1 MPKIDTLDALNDE
14 TTSMLKT
21 LTHSLSFS
29 GSKRYIYIGGNK
41 SFGAHTAESLC
52 FQWDADLLKRWL
64 TKIQIQYNKMTK
76 THGRDRGGALGK
88 PLKLHLFGHR
98 QLFSL
103 NNFFRS

>member
-52 FQWDADLLKRWL
+52 FQWDADVLHNTHTEQNDSSNLSFN
-64 TKIQIQYNKMTK
+64 YNVDINSNSTENELF
-76 THGRDRGGALGK
+76 D
-88 PLKLHLFGHR
+88 KLYD
-98 QLFSL
+98 FSCSHI
-103 NNFFRS
+103 F

>member
-52 FQWDADLLKRWL
+52 FKLGNLQ
-64 TKIQIQYNKMTK
+64 
-76 THGRDRGGALGK
+76 RGNFNIYVQAIK
-88 PLKLHLFGHR
+88 CARR
-98 QLFSL
+98 QLSKLWPLSPFCCEDDMLVMIS
-103 NNFFRS
+103 N

>member
-1 MPKIDTLDALNDE
+1 MEKSSKFKGAKTVAYISTPKMPKFDTLDALNDE

-52 FQWDADLLKRWL
+52 FQWEQIYCIKHKRSQ
-64 TKIQIQYNKMTK
+64 TTAA
-76 THGRDRGGALGK
+76 T
-88 PLKLHLFGHR
+88 
-98 QLFSL
+98 
-103 NNFFRS
+103 

>member
-1 MPKIDTLDALNDE
+1 MVNLYNFFSDDKIQDVKGCLELKMPKIDTLDALNDE

-52 FQWDADLLKRWL
+52 FQWDADLLH
-64 TKIQIQYNKMTK
+64 K
-76 THGRDRGGALGK
+76 T
-88 PLKLHLFGHR
+88 
-98 QLFSL
+98 
-103 NNFFRS
+103 